1 MAAKLRSCAPR
12 CTLVL
17 NVMADWDS
25 LCTGPCQAGALLHRE
40 EQAGRRAAV
49 AVVAWSNVPVQSPTQ
64 QFKSGALQGPPQQ
77 PEHLPARDGAEVPTQ
92 AGPALTAL
100 ALARDGGQPRA
111 RPAAQAV
118 SDSRGR
124 AGAALRAHA
133 DRNYW
138 PGGRP
143 RVVKADP
150 VWCAPCATAMPALTA
165 CSTSA
170 RERPRP
176 EDCSSACDAQ
186 AGRPRW
192 RAPSAPT
199 AGLRPR
205 RAHRQAQVRRSAGR
219 GAVAAS
225 ASLSGPAA
233 HARRAVQSEARARRR
248 PPRKTQARCRRCPR
262 RHQAGRRDERRAHHG
277 RAQRQVGAHGAPGRA
292 ALAARGARGG
302 RGGQHGGRAGARA
315 AGRPPPPA
323 AQAACA
329 DVRQA
334 LLRAGRDRAGGA
346 GLGGPAR
353 AGLHRL

>member
-133 DRNYW
+133 DRNYR

-150 VWCAPCATAMPALTA
+150 VWCAPGATAMSGPCVQRLDARAPAFGTPRQHMRRGHRAGGATA
-165 CSTSA
+165 LEGTQRTDGGPPASPGPPSGTGA
-170 RERPRP
+170 AQRGAGRKLFRT
-176 EDCSSACDAQ
+176 SSACM
-186 AGRPRW
+186 PCS
-192 RAPSAPT
+192 P
-199 AGLRPR
+199 
-205 RAHRQAQVRRSAGR
+205 VRG
-219 GAVAAS
+219 
-225 ASLSGPAA
+225 
-233 HARRAVQSEARARRR
+233 ARARRR
-248 PPRKTQARCRRCPR
+248 PHARARPERAAAAARAGIRLAGATSDVHIMDVRSGKWERMAPQGEPPSPRAAHAAAAVGSMVVVQAR
-262 RHQAGRRDERRAHHG
+262 
-277 RAQRQVGAHGAPGRA
+277 AP
-292 ALAARGARGG
+292 LAARLPA
-302 RGGQHGGRAGARA
+302 ARA
-315 AGRPPPPA
+315 AGAELRAP
-323 AQAACA
+323 
-329 DVRQA
+329 
-334 LLRAGRDRAGGA
+334 RAGRHRAGGA